1 MPRKE
6 DLRSTQGTAT
16 VAPAIFGSAVPLLM
30 TRHIYYMEVTNDFN
44 GPNRLDIYDANPAA
58 GGTLLKTVQ
67 MSIQNQIIELPEGAH
82 VESSIPFLK
91 IRPAAAIV
99 AAVWLQASAGNARVY
114 MEYEDDY

>member
-16 VAPAIFGSAVPLLM
+16 VGVALFGSAVPLLM
-30 TRHIYYMEVTNDFN
+30 TRHLYYMQITNDFG
-44 GPNRLDIYDANPAA
+44 GPNRLDIYDGNPAA
-58 GGTLLKTVQ
+58 GGTLIKTVQ
-67 MSIQNQIIELPEGAH
+67 MSVQNQLIELPEGAM

-91 IRPAAAIV
+91 IRPAAAVV
-99 AAVWLQASAGNARVY
+99 AGVWLQTSAGNARVY